1 MFLKRLAVTF
11 SLLLTTPVVAEDFY
25 KSKQINLIIS
35 AGAGG
40 GFSTYA
46 QVFAPYLSK
55 YIPGN
60 PNINLQNMTGA
71 GGIRAMQ
78 YLYNIA
84 PKDGSVIG
92 LVHST
97 VPFAPLYGLKGATFN
112 PQEMNWIGSINSTEA
127 ICVSWNNTG
136 IKTWEDVLN
145 KEYIVGTSG
154 AGAQSETIPAMINKL
169 FGTKIRVI
177 SGYVGGN
184 DIFLAMERGEIQG
197 RCGSIISTINS
208 TRPDWFSSNRVSV
221 PITITL
227 RRSIYFPD
235 IPAIYE
241 LAKDERTKQL
251 LKLIIV
257 PLQLDR
263 PLLTT
268 PGVPPER
275 VAILRKAFHQA
286 MNDTDFIA
294 DAIKFNLEINEISGE
309 EIQNILKETY
319 NTPPEIIK
327 EAIEAMNLTGST
339 TEK

>member
-177 SGYVGGN
+177 SGYVVVMIYFWLWNVEKYRVGVGVLFLLLTQQ
-184 DIFLAMERGEIQG
+184 DLIGFLA
-197 RCGSIISTINS
+197 
-208 TRPDWFSSNRVSV
+208 
-221 PITITL
+221 
-227 RRSIYFPD
+227 
-235 IPAIYE
+235 
-241 LAKDERTKQL
+241 
-251 LKLIIV
+251 
-257 PLQLDR
+257 
-263 PLLTT
+263 
-268 PGVPPER
+268 
-275 VAILRKAFHQA
+275 
-286 MNDTDFIA
+286 
-294 DAIKFNLEINEISGE
+294 
-309 EIQNILKETY
+309 
-319 NTPPEIIK
+319 
-327 EAIEAMNLTGST
+327 IE
-339 TEK
+339 